1 MENQEYRIE
10 MQDIKKAFSGVYA
23 LNGAQLRVKPGE
35 IHALIGENGAG
46 KSTLMKVLAGA
57 LQRDG
62 GIVKIEGQEVHFSTP
77 KEGKLAGIATIYQE
91 FMLAPELTVTENIFI
106 DRLNQEGKIIKWK
119 RLTKEAERLLSEMG
133 FDEINPGTKVSNLSV
148 AYQQVVEICKSI
160 SRNAKVLI
168 LDEPTAVLTVKE
180 IQKLFTLLKKLK
192 ADGVSIIYISHR
204 LEEIFELC
212 DTITVMKDGAFVDC
226 IPAGSID
233 KDGLIRKMV
242 GRELNQMFPKRNA
255 EIGDTIL
262 EVEHLTGSELV
273 QDISFSV
280 KAGQVLG
287 FYGLVGA
294 GRTETMRAIFGA
306 DKWESGNIRF
316 LGKSVHFKSP
326 KQAVRAKLGML
337 PEDRKRQGVLLE
349 QSIKMNTSITAM
361 EKAQKSGIF
370 NSKKETDFVKGLLAK
385 INTKYASIEN
395 PASSLSGGNQQKVAL
410 AKWLA
415 ADCKCIIFD
424 EPTRGVD
431 VGAKTEIYHCI
442 NQLAKAGL
450 AIIMISS
457 EMPELMGMCDDIIV
471 MHQGRIRGTL
481 SRDEF
486 SEDNIIFAAMGGEK

>member
-1 MENQEYRIE
+1 M
-10 MQDIKKAFSGVYA
+10 
-23 LNGAQLRVKPGE
+23 
-35 IHALIGENGAG
+35 
-46 KSTLMKVLAGA
+46 
-57 LQRDG
+57 
-62 GIVKIEGQEVHFSTP
+62 
-77 KEGKLAGIATIYQE
+77 
-91 FMLAPELTVTENIFI
+91 
-106 DRLNQEGKIIKWK
+106 
-119 RLTKEAERLLSEMG
+119 SEMG

-294 GRTETMRAIFGA
+294 GKQRQCVPFSVQINGSLEISGS
-306 DKWESGNIRF
+306 WENRS
-316 LGKSVHFKSP
+316 
-326 KQAVRAKLGML
+326 
-337 PEDRKRQGVLLE
+337 
-349 QSIKMNTSITAM
+349 
-361 EKAQKSGIF
+361 
-370 NSKKETDFVKGLLAK
+370 
-385 INTKYASIEN
+385 
-395 PASSLSGGNQQKVAL
+395 
-410 AKWLA
+410 
-415 ADCKCIIFD
+415 
-424 EPTRGVD
+424 
-431 VGAKTEIYHCI
+431 
-442 NQLAKAGL
+442 
-450 AIIMISS
+450 
-457 EMPELMGMCDDIIV
+457 
-471 MHQGRIRGTL
+471 TL
-481 SRDEF
+481 SHRNRQSGQNWECCLKTGSARVF
-486 SEDNIIFAAMGGEK
+486 FWNRALK